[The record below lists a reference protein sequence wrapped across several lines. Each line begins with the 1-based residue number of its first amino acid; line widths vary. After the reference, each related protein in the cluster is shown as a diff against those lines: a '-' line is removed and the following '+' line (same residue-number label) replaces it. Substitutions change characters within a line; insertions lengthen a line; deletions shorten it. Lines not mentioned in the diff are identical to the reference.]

1 MISDAGDSH
10 GTHALV
16 NRFAGEDNVSRL
28 AMGGLAALAL
38 GIAAAHAAPIGI
50 VAAENVYGDVAQQ
63 IGGPD
68 VAVVSILT
76 NPNQDPHG
84 FEASAS
90 TSRQVADA
98 RIVIYNGAD
107 YDPWM
112 PRLLAASRAPSRNVI
127 EVARLVYKR
136 AGDNPHVWYDVA
148 AIFAL
153 AKTLTETLST
163 LDPDHRADYAERH
176 AAFERSMQP
185 LVERIAGMRRTF
197 SGTAVTATEPVFGY
211 MADALGLKMR
221 NGRFQLAVMNGT
233 EPGAKDIAAF
243 ERDLKSRSVKV
254 LLYNTQSGNALAA
267 RMRRIATDAGVPVVG
282 VSETPAVG
290 MTYAQWMSAQLEALG
305 RALGAR

>member
-1 MISDAGDSH
+1 
-10 GTHALV
+10 
-16 NRFAGEDNVSRL
+16 
-28 AMGGLAALAL
+28 
-38 GIAAAHAAPIGI
+38 
-50 VAAENVYGDVAQQ
+50 
-63 IGGPD
+63 
-68 VAVVSILT
+68 
-76 NPNQDPHG
+76 
-84 FEASAS
+84 
-90 TSRQVADA
+90 
-98 RIVIYNGAD
+98 
-107 YDPWM
+107 
-112 PRLLAASRAPSRNVI
+112 
-127 EVARLVYKR
+127 
-136 AGDNPHVWYDVA
+136 
-148 AIFAL
+148 
-153 AKTLTETLST
+153 
-163 LDPDHRADYAERH
+163 
-176 AAFERSMQP
+176 MQP

-290 MTYAQWMSAQLEALG
+290 MTYAQWMSAQLEVLG